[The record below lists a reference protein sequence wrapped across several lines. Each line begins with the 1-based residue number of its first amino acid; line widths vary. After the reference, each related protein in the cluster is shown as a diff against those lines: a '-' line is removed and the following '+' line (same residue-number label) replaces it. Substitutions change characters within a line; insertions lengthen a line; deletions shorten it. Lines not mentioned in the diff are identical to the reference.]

1 MPYDPTIYE
10 GSAAYYAA
18 GRPAYSRE
26 LVSTLTR
33 EVGLDGSGRLL
44 DVGCGPGIL
53 TVELAASFEEAVG
66 LDPDADM
73 LAEGVRR
80 ADQAGITNIN
90 WVRATAEDIPSLSL
104 GDFRLATFGQSLW
117 WTDRDQVLA
126 TVHSLLAPGGAG
138 ALINHAFEGRPQ
150 PPGPGYPP
158 IPHDE
163 IKALIDQYLGPQ
175 RRAGRGLR
183 PPPGE
188 PYAQTLTRAGFDRYR
203 VVFAPGRADIVQ
215 DVDGVLANF
224 FSMSFAAPHLFADRR
239 EDFEADVRDLL
250 LTRSPSGRF
259 WDWPGDTEIVLANR
273 PSDG

>member
-26 LVSTLTR
+26 LMSTLTR

-53 TVELAASFEEAVG
+53 AVELAASFEEAVG

-80 ADQAGITNIN
+80 ADEAGVTNIV
-90 WVRATAEDIPSLSL
+90 WVQAVAEAIPSLNL
-104 GDFRLATFGQSLW
+104 GQFRLVTFGQSLW
-117 WTDRDQVLA
+117 WTDRDQVIEA
-126 TVHSLLAPGGAG
+126 AHGLLVPGGAV
-138 ALINHAFEGRPQ
+138 ALINHVVKGRHQ
-150 PPGPGYPP
+150 PPGPGFPL

-188 PYAQTLTRAGFDRYR
+188 PYEQTLARGGFDRFR
-203 VVFAPGRADIVQ
+203 VVYAPGRADIVQ

-224 FSMSFAAPHLFADRR
+224 LSMSFAAPHLFADQR

-250 LTRSPSGRF
+250 LTKSPSGLF
-259 WDWPGDTEIVLANR
+259 SDWPGDTEIVLANR
-273 PSDG
+273 TSNR